1 VTDGGDDLS
10 DYVRRVHEN
19 TQKYVRDLIAE
30 NDRLFALIH
39 TLERELD
46 RERKDR
52 LHIEE
57 RIAAIEAERRAY
69 LEKYLEVEAQNANVS
84 NLYVATLRLHGSIG
98 HADVLTAIHEIVINL
113 VGCEE
118 LAVFEMS
125 SQATTLLLSSSFGI
139 DPIPLQRIPLGVGV
153 IGACADSGRTYVSS
167 ELPTGFAPTAAEA
180 TLTACVPLVV
190 EGVVT
195 GAVALFRLLD
205 HKPKLEPIDH
215 ELFALLA
222 TQAATALYCTSF
234 VEQSGGRQSLRARAA
249 SEYPRRGG

>member
-1 VTDGGDDLS
+1 MSDSGDDLS

-19 TQKYVRDLIAE
+19 TQKYLRDLIAE

-57 RIAAIEAERRAY
+57 RIAAIDAERRAY

-118 LAVFEMS
+118 LAVFEMN
-125 SQATTLLLSSSFGI
+125 SQGSTLSLSSSFGI
-139 DPIPLQRIPLGVGV
+139 DPMPLQRVPLGLGI
-153 IGACADSGRTYVSS
+153 IGACAESGRTYVASESS
-167 ELPTGFAPTAAEA
+167 GFAPTPAEA
-180 TLTACVPLVV
+180 NLTVCVPLLV
-190 EGVVT
+190 EHVVT
-195 GAVALFRLLD
+195 GAVAIFRLLD

-215 ELFALLA
+215 ELFALLG

-234 VEQSGGRQSLRARAA
+234 VENSGGRQSLRARAA
-249 SEYPRRGG
+249 SEYPRRRS